1 MVDILPLKAM
11 RYNTS
16 DTEEI
21 SRLISPPYDIISP
34 SQKGLLK
41 SFSDENIVRL
51 ILPDDENNL
60 DKYQNASKILNN
72 WLKSNILTIENK
84 ECFYCFEESFLE
96 NGKWKSFKAFIG
108 LNKIEEYDSKKVLR
122 HEYTL
127 DKPKEDRLNLLRATK
142 ANFGLIYTLYEDTD
156 KKIQEILNIY
166 SNKKPMY
173 EFSPKYDETLNF
185 KAWPIEDY
193 RTIKVIIDYMEDKS
207 ILIAD
212 GHHRYE
218 TSRIFKHEIKEKRKQ
233 NLIKDKKII
242 TRYTKDN
249 KNDVYPEDL
258 VLTLFVDFNQEN
270 IKIIPTHRMIK
281 FKNFTSL
288 TNLKNNFE
296 KFFEVK
302 EYKDI
307 FKEELNDYLCSSNEN
322 KSKILSKIQ
331 NFMDKNKNKGKKIF
345 CLIDF
350 NQNIYF
356 LTLKKRINEIYS
368 NIETKDLDFENLDVR
383 ILHHLLLENILSK
396 FEINDINYT
405 HSSSELLQKVLSDK
419 KFYDLGIILNPPK
432 ISDVKKLALEGR
444 VMPQKSTYFYPKPC
458 SGLIMYKMEL

>member
-1 MVDILPLKAM
+1 
-11 RYNTS
+11 
-16 DTEEI
+16 
-21 SRLISPPYDIISP
+21 
-34 SQKGLLK
+34 
-41 SFSDENIVRL
+41 
-51 ILPDDENNL
+51 
-60 DKYQNASKILNN
+60 
-72 WLKSNILTIENK
+72 
-84 ECFYCFEESFLE
+84 
-96 NGKWKSFKAFIG
+96 
-108 LNKIEEYDSKKVLR
+108 
-122 HEYTL
+122 
-127 DKPKEDRLNLLRATK
+127 
-142 ANFGLIYTLYEDTD
+142 
-156 KKIQEILNIY
+156 
-166 SNKKPMY
+166 
-173 EFSPKYDETLNF
+173 
-185 KAWPIEDY
+185 
-193 RTIKVIIDYMEDKS
+193 MEDKS

-368 NIETKDLDFENLDVR
+368 NIKAEDLDLENLDVR
-383 ILHHLLLENILSK
+383 ILHHLILEDMLSK
-396 FEINDINYT
+396 FEINDIN
-405 HSSSELLQKVLSDK
+405 
-419 KFYDLGIILNPPK
+419 
-432 ISDVKKLALEGR
+432 
-444 VMPQKSTYFYPKPC
+444 
-458 SGLIMYKMEL
+458 